1 MMDFLTLDELQARLQ
16 ELFGSGDAPTALEL
30 LSAQRANF
38 PEFQPL
44 LVYWESV
51 LMAEL
56 GNSSRSISLL
66 RAILGRGIWYS
77 DALFRSNPAYQ
88 PLLDLPEFQALIKRN
103 QALREADPT
112 AKIPVLAVRPT
123 NRCQPG
129 GPGCPL
135 LLALHANYASA
146 HTVLPFWQPAATS
159 GWLVAAMQSTQILWR
174 GAAVWDDLQAARVEA
189 QRNFNTLQSQ
199 YALDIDRLVL
209 AGNGQGAET
218 AAWLALSGSLPARG
232 LILVGQTGPLADRPE
247 SWSALLEAYGGPE
260 LRVYM
265 ILGEEDESADPAYMQ
280 RFAEILMEFG
290 FPTEFEIVPQLG
302 PDDAEGYDS
311 SVQRALEY
319 VVD

>member
-1 MMDFLTLDELQARLQ
+1 MDFLTLDELQARLQ
-16 ELFGSGDAPTALEL
+16 ALYGTGDAAAALAL

-38 PEFQPL
+38 PTYQPL
-44 LVYWESV
+44 LVYWEGV
-51 LMAEL
+51 LEAHL
-56 GNSSRSISLL
+56 GNASASMRLL
-66 RAILGRGIWYS
+66 RTILDHGIWYG
-77 DALFRSNPAYQ
+77 DALLRNNPAFQ
-88 PLLDLPEFQALIKRN
+88 ILLNDQEFQALIQRN

-112 AKIPVLAVRPT
+112 AKIPVLTVRPA

-146 HTVLPFWQPAATS
+146 HTALPFWQPAATS
-159 GWLVAAMQSTQILWR
+159 GWIVAALQSTQILWR
-174 GAAVWDDLQAARVEA
+174 GAAVWNDLQVAREEA

-199 YALDIDRLVL
+199 YALDLERLVL

-218 AAWLALSGSLPARG
+218 AAWLALSSSLPAHG
-232 LILVGQTGPLADRPE
+232 LILVGQTGPYIE
-247 SWSALLEAYGGPE
+247 KFGGWSALLEDYGGPE

-265 ILGEEDESADPAYMQ
+265 ILGEEDQSADPDYMQ
-280 RFAEILMEFG
+280 HFAEMLLEAG

-302 PDDAEGYDS
+302 ADDAEGYDS
-311 SVQRALEY
+311 SVQRALDF